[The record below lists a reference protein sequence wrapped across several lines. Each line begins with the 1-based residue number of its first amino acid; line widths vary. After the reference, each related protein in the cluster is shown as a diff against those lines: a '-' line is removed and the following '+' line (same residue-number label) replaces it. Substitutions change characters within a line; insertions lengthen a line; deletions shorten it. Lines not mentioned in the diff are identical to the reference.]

1 MHIHRPPPPLHE
13 LLSARPPSARALPG
27 QALPDREIPLPSS
40 SMCGGYGGDRSCS
53 SVTAISKVLRLSGY
67 NSSPGQRPPSLW
79 PPTRLFPA
87 ARAAASRRPG
97 SSTRRCRHH
106 MGRRRRGG
114 VLAGWHVRA
123 RSVHVHARLQGSKPR
138 ATTANEAAGDIGRL
152 AQDPSPVVRRGQ
164 SRCGAVA
171 GRRNAYGRCNTYRES
186 VRPRFSTDKELQRQS
201 W

>member
-1 MHIHRPPPPLHE
+1 MRLGVVGLVVIQEKAEERRHLEAFRATTGRQRRHGHPPHETDMHIHLPPPPPHE

-27 QALPDREIPLPSS
+27 RALPGREIPLPSS

-114 VLAGWHVRA
+114 VLAG
-123 RSVHVHARLQGSKPR
+123 
-138 ATTANEAAGDIGRL
+138 
-152 AQDPSPVVRRGQ
+152 
-164 SRCGAVA
+164 
-171 GRRNAYGRCNTYRES
+171 
-186 VRPRFSTDKELQRQS
+186 
-201 W
+201 